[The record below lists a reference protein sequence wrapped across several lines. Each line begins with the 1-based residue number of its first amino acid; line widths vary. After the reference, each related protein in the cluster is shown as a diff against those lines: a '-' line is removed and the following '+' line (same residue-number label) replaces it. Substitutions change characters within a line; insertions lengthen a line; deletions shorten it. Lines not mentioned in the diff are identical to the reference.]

1 MISPPRAHGGDGW
14 TTALSLGLDPSR
26 VLDLS
31 ASLNPFAPSLAPL
44 ISRHINALG
53 RYPDATAASE
63 SLAAAIGVAPDRLL
77 LTNGGSEA
85 ISLVAGELGGTVVGE
100 PEFSLH
106 PRSGTGPLWR
116 SDPQNPTGH
125 LAGPTERADV
135 WDEAFYPLA
144 TARWTSGRN
153 GVIVGSLTKVFA
165 CPGLRLGYIIAD
177 DVARFAR
184 RQSAWSVGSL
194 GLAVL
199 PELLELA
206 DLVAWAKSIDASRTA
221 LADLLATFDLE
232 AAPSQAPWL
241 LVKSPGLRERLAPHG
256 VVVRDCTNFGLPQYA
271 RIAVPDHDGLE
282 QLANALEQSE

>member
-1 MISPPRAHGGDGW
+1 MITPPRAHGGDGW
-14 TTALSLGLDPSR
+14 AIALSLGMDPSR

-44 ISRHINALG
+44 VSRHIDALG
-53 RYPDATAASE
+53 RYPDPSAARE
-63 SLAAAIGVAPDRLL
+63 VLAATIGVETERLL
-77 LTNGGSEA
+77 VTNGGSEA
-85 ISLVAGELGGTVVGE
+85 INLVAAELGGTVLCE

-106 PRSGTGPLWR
+106 PRSGMGPLWR
-116 SDPQNPTGH
+116 SDPHNPTGN

-144 TARWTSGRN
+144 SARWTSGRS

-177 DVARFAR
+177 DVERFAR
-184 RQSAWSVGSL
+184 RQSVWSVGSL
-194 GLAVL
+194 ALAVL

-206 DLVAWAKSIDASRTA
+206 DLVAWVKSIDASRRA
-221 LADLLATFDLE
+221 LAHLLESFGLE
-232 AAPSQAPWL
+232 TTSSQAPWL
-241 LVKSPGLRERLAPHG
+241 MVKSPGLRERLAPHG

-271 RIAVPDHDGLE
+271 RIAVPDHRGLE
-282 QLANALEQSE
+282 QLADALEQSA